1 MKPAYNSMQ
10 ALDNAI
16 KIHQLE
22 AKIAEKRLEQHWRQM
37 TQGVKQEATMP
48 KMLWGAVRNGGALGI
63 VRSGV
68 LGSLA
73 STVIELVA
81 RKWLFKK

>member
-1 MKPAYNSMQ
+1 MQ

-22 AKIAEKRLEQHWRQM
+22 AKIAEKRLEQHWKQM

-48 KMLWGAVRNGGALGI
+48 KMLWGAVRQGGAWGI
-63 VRSGV
+63 ARSGI
-68 LGSLA
+68 LGSIA
-73 STVIELVA
+73 GTAIELAA
-81 RKWLFKK
+81 RKWLFRKRLK